1 MGESPTQPASD
12 ELSRRAFL
20 AGTTAAAAGLA
31 VGGAQHLLAEPTSR
45 PAPSTR
51 PSTPVVVQARSD
63 YVIEG
68 RTVQKTILGEMLDWC
83 LRTLTGTATV
93 ADAWK
98 AFLHPDDV
106 IALKFNESG
115 AIGLGTTPAF
125 AEILIQSLIHAGWK
139 PEQIVPIEVPETIH
153 QAFGTTRPST
163 DWQAEEV
170 DFGSGRDRLAGV
182 LKQVTAIVNVPFMK
196 THNIAGITAS
206 LKNLSHALVKH
217 PARFHDN
224 HCCPYIG
231 DIVALPQVRDK
242 LRMNIVN
249 ALRSVFEGGPD
260 ATDDSTWQS
269 GMVLAGTDPVAVDT
283 VCLERLNRERKS
295 NRTRNFRPLPYIDQD
310 RAVVAYLDAASRK
323 GLGCSQLHAIRVVE
337 RLF

>member
-1 MGESPTQPASD
+1 MGEPHSQPAPS

-31 VGGAQHLLAEPTSR
+31 VAGPERLWAG
-45 PAPSTR
+45 PASQPAATTH
-51 PSTPVVVQARSD
+51 PSTPLVVQARSE

-83 LRTLTGTATV
+83 LSTLTGTATA

-98 AFLHPDDV
+98 SVLRPDDV
-106 IALKFNESG
+106 IAVKFNQS
-115 AIGLGTTPAF
+115 AAMGLGTTPAF
-125 AEILIQSLIHAGWK
+125 AQILIESLIHAGWK
-139 PEQIVPIEVPETIH
+139 PEQLVPIEVPDTIH

-163 DWQAEEV
+163 DWQEEEV
-170 DFGSGRDRLAGV
+170 DFGSGRDQLAGV

-196 THNIAGITAS
+196 THNIAGLTAS

-231 DIVALPQVRDK
+231 DIVALPQIRDR
-242 LRMNIVN
+242 LRINIVN
-249 ALRSVFEGGPD
+249 ALRSVFDGGPD

-269 GMVLAGTDPVAVDT
+269 GMVLAGIDPVAVDT
-283 VCLERLNRERKS
+283 VCLERLNRERKT
-295 NRTRNFRPLPYIDQD
+295 NRTRNFKPLPYIDED
-310 RAVVAYLDAASRK
+310 RRVVAYLDAASRK
-323 GLGCSQLHAIRVVE
+323 GLGCSQLHSIRVAE